1 MKPRHQILGS
11 ALLALATVLSVSPAL
26 ASDDCDAPASRWQS
40 RESVRQMAVQKGWE
54 IHRLKID
61 DGCYEVRGTD
71 AEGRGFKA
79 KIDPLSLGVVKMKL
93 RERDDDDDNERDRE
107 RPRSR
112 GGEAATPA
120 TTVPATSP
128 PATSTPASPARPV
141 GPPSAAGSAPGR
153 FGTPRGQIE

>member
-1 MKPRHQILGS
+1 MSMKPRHQILGS

-79 KIDPLSLGVVKMKL
+79 KIDPETLEVVKLKQRDRK
-93 RERDDDDDNERDRE
+93 RERNRERDRE
-107 RPRSR
+107 REPGANRS
-112 GGEAATPA
+112 G
-120 TTVPATSP
+120 S
-128 PATSTPASPARPV
+128 SPAA
-141 GPPSAAGSAPGR
+141 GPLFNPG
-153 FGTPRGQIE
+153 TAPRGQIE

>member
-79 KIDPLSLGVVKMKL
+79 KIDPETLEVVKLKQRDRK
-93 RERDDDDDNERDRE
+93 RERNRERDRE
-107 RPRSR
+107 REPSANRS
-112 GGEAATPA
+112 G
-120 TTVPATSP
+120 S
-128 PATSTPASPARPV
+128 SPAA
-141 GPPSAAGSAPGR
+141 GPLFNPG
-153 FGTPRGQIE
+153 TAPRGQIE

>member
-1 MKPRHQILGS
+1 MSPRHQILGS
-11 ALLALATVLSVSPAL
+11 ALVALATVLSVSPAL

-79 KIDPLSLGVVKMKL
+79 KIDPETLEVVKLKQRDRK
-93 RERDDDDDNERDRE
+93 RERNRERDRE
-107 RPRSR
+107 REPGANRS
-112 GGEAATPA
+112 G
-120 TTVPATSP
+120 S
-128 PATSTPASPARPV
+128 SPAA
-141 GPPSAAGSAPGR
+141 GPLFNPG
-153 FGTPRGQIE
+153 TAPRGQIE

>member
-79 KIDPLSLGVVKMKL
+79 KIDPETLEVVKLKQRDRK
-93 RERDDDDDNERDRE
+93 RERNRERDRE
-107 RPRSR
+107 REPGANRS
-112 GGEAATPA
+112 G
-120 TTVPATSP
+120 S
-128 PATSTPASPARPV
+128 SPAA
-141 GPPSAAGSAPGR
+141 GPLFTPG
-153 FGTPRGQIE
+153 TAPRGQIE

>member
-1 MKPRHQILGS
+1 MAGRHVAPDKFVDLGFDGGAPLGS

-40 RESVRQMAVQKGWE
+40 RESVRRMAVQKGWE

-79 KIDPLSLGVVKMKL
+79 KIDPETLEVVKLKQRDRK
-93 RERDDDDDNERDRE
+93 RERNRERDRE
-107 RPRSR
+107 REPSANRS
-112 GGEAATPA
+112 G
-120 TTVPATSP
+120 S
-128 PATSTPASPARPV
+128 SPAA
-141 GPPSAAGSAPGR
+141 GPLFNPG
-153 FGTPRGQIE
+153 TAPRGQIE

>member
-79 KIDPLSLGVVKMKL
+79 KIDPETLEVVKLKQRDRK
-93 RERDDDDDNERDRE
+93 RERNRERDRE
-107 RPRSR
+107 REPGANRS
-112 GGEAATPA
+112 GLAP
-120 TTVPATSP
+120 
-128 PATSTPASPARPV
+128 
-141 GPPSAAGSAPGR
+141 AAGPLFNPG
-153 FGTPRGQIE
+153 TAPRGQIE

>member
-79 KIDPLSLGVVKMKL
+79 KIDPSTLSIVKMK
-93 RERDDDDDNERDRE
+93 RKGRHDDDH
-107 RPRSR
+107 SR
-112 GGEAATPA
+112 VRQQPA
-120 TTVPATSP
+120 GSGM
-128 PATSTPASPARPV
+128 TSTSGA
-141 GPPSAAGSAPGR
+141 PPSNKLFESGEKPKTAVK
-153 FGTPRGQIE
+153 

>member
-54 IHRLKID
+54 VHRLKID

-79 KIDPLSLGVVKMKL
+79 KIDPETLEVVKLKQRDRK
-93 RERDDDDDNERDRE
+93 RERNRERDRE
-107 RPRSR
+107 REPSANRS
-112 GGEAATPA
+112 G
-120 TTVPATSP
+120 S
-128 PATSTPASPARPV
+128 SPAA
-141 GPPSAAGSAPGR
+141 GPLFNPG
-153 FGTPRGQIE
+153 TAPRGQIE

>member
-54 IHRLKID
+54 VHRLTID
-61 DGCYEVRGTD
+61 AGCYEVRGTD

-79 KIDPLSLGVVKMKL
+79 KIDPETLEVVKLKQRDRK
-93 RERDDDDDNERDRE
+93 RERNRERDRE
-107 RPRSR
+107 REPGANRS
-112 GGEAATPA
+112 G
-120 TTVPATSP
+120 S
-128 PATSTPASPARPV
+128 SPAA
-141 GPPSAAGSAPGR
+141 GPLFNPG
-153 FGTPRGQIE
+153 TAPRGQIE

>member
-79 KIDPLSLGVVKMKL
+79 KIDPETLEVVEIKQRDRK
-93 RERDDDDDNERDRE
+93 RERNRERDRE
-107 RPRSR
+107 REPRANRS
-112 GGEAATPA
+112 G
-120 TTVPATSP
+120 S
-128 PATSTPASPARPV
+128 SPAA
-141 GPPSAAGSAPGR
+141 GPLFNPG
-153 FGTPRGQIE
+153 TAPRGQIE

>member
-79 KIDPLSLGVVKMKL
+79 KIDPETLEVVKLKQRDRK
-93 RERDDDDDNERDRE
+93 RERNRERDRE
-107 RPRSR
+107 REPGANRS
-112 GGEAATPA
+112 G
-120 TTVPATSP
+120 S
-128 PATSTPASPARPV
+128 SPAA
-141 GPPSAAGSAPGR
+141 GPLFNPG
-153 FGTPRGQIE
+153 TAQRGQIE

>member
-40 RESVRQMAVQKGWE
+40 RESVRQMAVQKGWDVQ
-54 IHRLKID
+54 RLKID

-79 KIDPLSLGVVKMKL
+79 KIDPETLEVVEIKQRDRK
-93 RERDDDDDNERDRE
+93 RERNRERDRE
-107 RPRSR
+107 REPGANRS
-112 GGEAATPA
+112 G
-120 TTVPATSP
+120 S
-128 PATSTPASPARPV
+128 
-141 GPPSAAGSAPGR
+141 GPAAGPLFNPG
-153 FGTPRGQIE
+153 TAPRGQIE

>member
-54 IHRLKID
+54 VHRLKID

-79 KIDPLSLGVVKMKL
+79 KIDPETLEVVKLKQRDRK
-93 RERDDDDDNERDRE
+93 RERNRERDRE
-107 RPRSR
+107 RESGANRS
-112 GGEAATPA
+112 
-120 TTVPATSP
+120 
-128 PATSTPASPARPV
+128 
-141 GPPSAAGSAPGR
+141 GSAPAAGPL
-153 FGTPRGQIE
+153 FNPGTAPRGQIE

>member
-79 KIDPLSLGVVKMKL
+79 KIDPETLEVVKLKQRDRK
-93 RERDDDDDNERDRE
+93 RERNRERDRE
-107 RPRSR
+107 R
-112 GGEAATPA
+112 
-120 TTVPATSP
+120 
-128 PATSTPASPARPV
+128 
-141 GPPSAAGSAPGR
+141 
-153 FGTPRGQIE
+153 

>member
-79 KIDPLSLGVVKMKL
+79 KIDPETLEVVKLKERDRK
-93 RERDDDDDNERDRE
+93 RERNRERDRE
-107 RPRSR
+107 REPGANRS
-112 GGEAATPA
+112 G
-120 TTVPATSP
+120 S
-128 PATSTPASPARPV
+128 SPAA
-141 GPPSAAGSAPGR
+141 GPLFNPG
-153 FGTPRGQIE
+153 TAPRGQIE

>member
-71 AEGRGFKA
+71 AEGRGFEA
-79 KIDPLSLGVVKMKL
+79 KIDPETLEVVKLKQRDRK
-93 RERDDDDDNERDRE
+93 RERNRERDRE
-107 RPRSR
+107 REPGANRS
-112 GGEAATPA
+112 G
-120 TTVPATSP
+120 S
-128 PATSTPASPARPV
+128 SPAA
-141 GPPSAAGSAPGR
+141 GPLFNPG
-153 FGTPRGQIE
+153 TAPRGQIE

>member
-61 DGCYEVRGTD
+61 DGC
-71 AEGRGFKA
+71 
-79 KIDPLSLGVVKMKL
+79 
-93 RERDDDDDNERDRE
+93 
-107 RPRSR
+107 
-112 GGEAATPA
+112 
-120 TTVPATSP
+120 
-128 PATSTPASPARPV
+128 
-141 GPPSAAGSAPGR
+141 
-153 FGTPRGQIE
+153 

>member
-11 ALLALATVLSVSPAL
+11 ALLALATGLSVSPAL

-79 KIDPLSLGVVKMKL
+79 KIDPETLEVVKLKQRDRK
-93 RERDDDDDNERDRE
+93 RERNRERDRE
-107 RPRSR
+107 REPGANRS
-112 GGEAATPA
+112 G
-120 TTVPATSP
+120 S
-128 PATSTPASPARPV
+128 SPAA
-141 GPPSAAGSAPGR
+141 GPLFNPG
-153 FGTPRGQIE
+153 TAPRGQIE